1 MTTCLPVWVSSALFY
16 LVDFYNSGQ
25 LLDVL
30 SSHALQAVPLSLHLP
45 HSYSFNLSH
54 HPSEFHFLSPKLF
67 LANLWP

>member
-1 MTTCLPVWVSSALFY
+1 M
-16 LVDFYNSGQ
+16 